1 MVFTGNILLAHGDPP
16 DPLTREPQQFV
27 ARELIAK
34 LAGQPGYIIGGGGGQ
49 GLLLKVRLILHTR
62 QKGPGLIEAHRS
74 RSGGASS
81 MPQPPRLIR
90 VQHPIS
96 SMAFFEAL
104 WHGEG
109 IGDGGDLQEA
119 LLAYSAVQPDDGDW
133 HAACA
138 SEGAKPSILR
148 YRSFEAYLDNA
159 DELETIPVTAA
170 MIAAAL
176 PLTTGAPNPDQ
187 PA

>member
-1 MVFTGNILLAHGDPP
+1 LLAYGDAT

-27 ARELIAK
+27 AREFK
-34 LAGQPGYIIGGGGGQ
+34 TKFAGQLGHIIGGGGGQ
-49 GLLLKVRLILHTR
+49 GLLLEGRFVLHPR

-81 MPQPPRLIR
+81 MPQPLRLIG
-90 VQHPIS
+90 VTQAIS
-96 SMAFFEAL
+96 TMAFFEAL

-119 LLAYSAVQPDDGDW
+119 LLAYSTVQSEDGDW
-133 HAACA
+133 NAACA
-138 SEGAKPSILR
+138 SEGAQPSILR

-170 MIAAAL
+170 MITAAL
-176 PLTTGAPNPDQ
+176 PPTPADPNPDS
-187 PA
+187 PG

>member
-1 MVFTGNILLAHGDPP
+1 
-16 DPLTREPQQFV
+16 
-27 ARELIAK
+27 
-34 LAGQPGYIIGGGGGQ
+34 
-49 GLLLKVRLILHTR
+49 
-62 QKGPGLIEAHRS
+62 
-74 RSGGASS
+74 
-81 MPQPPRLIR
+81 MPQPLRLIG
-90 VQHPIS
+90 VSHPIS

-119 LLAYSAVQPDDGDW
+119 LLAYCAVQPEDGDW
-133 HAACA
+133 NAACA
-138 SEGAKPSILR
+138 SGAANPCILR

-170 MIAAAL
+170 MIIASL
-176 PLTTGAPNPDQ
+176 PLTAVEPNPDQ

>member
-1 MVFTGNILLAHGDPP
+1 
-16 DPLTREPQQFV
+16 
-27 ARELIAK
+27 
-34 LAGQPGYIIGGGGGQ
+34 
-49 GLLLKVRLILHTR
+49 
-62 QKGPGLIEAHRS
+62 
-74 RSGGASS
+74 
-81 MPQPPRLIR
+81 MPQPLRLIG
-90 VQHPIS
+90 VCHLIS
-96 SMAFFEAL
+96 TMAFFEAL

-119 LLAYSAVQPDDGDW
+119 LLAYISVQPEDGDW

-138 SEGAKPSILR
+138 SGAANPRILR

-170 MIAAAL
+170 MIMAAL
-176 PLTTGAPNPDQ
+176 PLTAVEPTPDQ